1 MGHVPLPLKQGGT
14 VMARVLTDLEMLKE
28 LEPVAEANV
37 NRHLAMSTE
46 WHPHDYVPWDRGR
59 NFAAMGGDDWSD
71 EQSQLSEVAKA
82 AMITN
87 LLTEDNLPSYH
98 RQAAE
103 HFSLDSAWGTWV
115 GRWTAEEG
123 RHSIAI
129 RDYLV
134 VTRGVDPVALERARM
149 EHMTAGFGPTA
160 EEEERHKTDFLLSI
174 AYVSF
179 QELATRVSHRNTGKV
194 CNDPVADRLLQ
205 RVAAD
210 ENLHMIFYRDMCGA
224 ALDLAP
230 DQAID
235 AIGDVV
241 ENFRMP
247 GQGMPN
253 FRRNG
258 VMMAKHGIYDP
269 RQHLEEVVM
278 PVLRKWQIFERT
290 DFTAVGEQRR
300 EQLSNYLDDLGAQV
314 VKFEEQRDRLLAREA
329 EKRSSSMAV

>member
-1 MGHVPLPLKQGGT
+1 MS
-14 VMARVLTDLEMLKE
+14 REFTDLELLEE
-28 LEPVAEANV
+28 LEPVAAEYV
-37 NRHLAMSTE
+37 NRHLAASVE

-59 NFAAMGGDDWSD
+59 NFAALGGTDWSE
-71 EQSQLSEVAKA
+71 EQSPLSDVAKA

-103 HFSLDSAWGTWV
+103 HFSLDGAWGTWV

-123 RHSIAI
+123 RHSIAL

-134 VTRGVDPVALERARM
+134 VTRGVDPVALEQARM
-149 EHMTAGFGPTA
+149 EHVTHGFGPTA
-160 EEEERHKTDFLLSI
+160 EEEARHKTDFLLSV

-210 ENLHMIFYRDMCGA
+210 ENLHMIFYRDMCAA

-230 DQAID
+230 DQAVD
-235 AIGDVV
+235 AVADVV

-258 VMMAKHGIYDP
+258 VLMAKHGIYDP
-269 RQHLEEVVM
+269 RQHLDEVVG
-278 PVLRKWQIFERT
+278 PTLRKWRIFERT
-290 DFTAVGEQRR
+290 DFTAFGERRR
-300 EQLSNYLDDLGAQV
+300 EQLAAYLAKLEGQV
-314 VKFEEQRDRLLAREA
+314 LKFEEQRDRLLARAA
-329 EKRSSSMAV
+329 EREGVPVP